1 MRSLAVPLIS
11 RRFALFLSIV
21 FALSAA
27 AKAQVANGSITGI
40 LTDTTGAV
48 VPSARVT
55 LTKTDTGLTIQAQSN
70 GDGIY
75 TFSSLQ
81 TGPYRIQVILPG
93 FKKAETTLQ
102 LTVGQTAQIDLTLQI
117 GSSDETVNIEAA
129 GMADLEVN
137 DATISYTVGAR
148 QVSDLP
154 LNGRNP
160 YGLAALSPGITPGG
174 SFGQGVSTARG
185 AVVAAATNNFESNGG
200 IGGSNEILVDGVPV
214 TVCCQGQPALTPSVE
229 VVDQFKVI
237 TSVPSAQFG
246 RSSGG
251 ILNIVTKTG
260 TNSLH
265 GSVYEFFR
273 NDKLD
278 AANYFTKRTGTYPI
292 PTRRDYRLPHRFN
305 QYGFFVNGPVWLPKV
320 YDGRS
325 KTFFTFGWEA
335 TRNTTN
341 QFLTTTVP
349 TTLMRQGIFTE
360 APNAIY
366 DPYSTT
372 GSTRKPLAAACT
384 GGSCY
389 AAGRY
394 VSNINPTAQKL
405 LAFYPNPTTS
415 GTSNNYSYAN
425 TYLDK
430 EDQFNFRVDHNF
442 SASQRIFVRGSR
454 DVNNHHEN
462 DLFNQPDGPNGINQQ
477 LRGYLFALGHT
488 WTISPTLLLQTN
500 YGFAY
505 QKNFQIPQNYTG
517 YIASDYGYSQAL
529 NSQQQLPGLP
539 FVTITGYSNLGYAS
553 NTNRWEHYTHFR
565 ESTAVWQRSKH
576 TLTFGYDG
584 RLVLEHQQSAG
595 NGPGTIA
602 FDSTL
607 TNGPNVSA
615 AVPSGQDQFNALAA
629 FMMGTFT
636 TATVQR
642 QTTIAFD
649 QFYNAM
655 YLQDDWRATPTLT
668 VNLGLRY
675 EIEMGMRER
684 HNQWADFDLDVPNPL
699 STPTLSFTG
708 GARYLGVNGFPNR
721 TWKTYYDKFA
731 PRFGLAYQV
740 MPKTV
745 VRAGY
750 GILYLPTSQRI
761 YSAGTLGYSQT
772 TSTSFAA
779 TNIPTTTMTN
789 PFPTG
794 VVLPAGPAA
803 GVQAG
808 TGTSASGL
816 LYRNP
821 VAYYQQWNFG
831 VEQQLANGVVAHLNY
846 VGSHGVHL
854 PLNIR
859 PNDLRDPYW
868 GAPGDASQVAYLQAS
883 VPNPL
888 YGQATTGPLA
898 SPTVARSQ
906 LVALYPQYVSN
917 TGMANNSLTISQD
930 NIGSAEFNAAQAFI
944 TIQRSKNL
952 SATLSYTFSKLL
964 GNVSALT
971 TGFLNANGTP
981 SIQNSYH
988 IRDYEWSVLATDIPH
1003 RFVANANYTL
1013 PFGRG
1018 QRFAGNL
1025 NPWLNQVVGGW
1036 KLNTIVSVQSG
1047 YALGIT
1053 QSGGQAF
1060 SGSRPSF
1067 VQGVQPLTPGDT
1079 HHRLGGAGQTQAHL
1093 NPSAFR
1099 LAQAFELGNVPRSSG
1114 GMRGPLSFQDDL
1126 SAIKDFPIHETVA
1139 LQFRLEAFNLLNKVQ
1154 FGLPNTIFGSTT
1166 FGAITSQY
1174 NLPRNVQAALKVTF

>member
-1 MRSLAVPLIS
+1 MRFFAAQRFS
-11 RRFALFLSIV
+11 RSFVLLSILL
-21 FALSAA
+21 LSVSGL
-27 AKAQVANGSITGI
+27 KAQVANGSITGI
-40 LTDTTGAV
+40 LTDSTGAV
-48 VPSARVT
+48 VPSAHVT
-55 LTKTDTGLTIQAQSN
+55 LTKTDTGLTLEAQSN
-70 GDGIY
+70 NAGIY
-75 TFSSLQ
+75 TFASLQ
-81 TGPYRIQVILPG
+81 TGAYRVQVVQPG

-160 YGLAALSPGITPGG
+160 YGLAALSPGINPGG
-174 SFGQGVSTARG
+174 GFGQGVSTVRG

-292 PTRRDYRLPHRFN
+292 PTRKDYRLPHRFN
-305 QYGFFVNGPVWLPKV
+305 QYGFFVDGPVLLPKI

-341 QFLTTTVP
+341 QFVTTTVP
-349 TTLMRQGIFTE
+349 TALMRQGIFTE
-360 APNAIY
+360 APNPIY
-366 DPYSTT
+366 DPYTT
-372 GSTRKPLAAACT
+372 SASSRQPLAATCT
-384 GGSCY
+384 GGTCY
-389 AAGRY
+389 PAGRY
-394 VSNINPTAQKL
+394 VRNINPTAQKL
-405 LAFYPNPTTS
+405 LAFYPDPTS
-415 GTSNNYSYAN
+415 PGTSNNYSYAN

-442 SASQRIFVRGSR
+442 SPSQRIFVRGSR

-462 DLFNQPDGPNGINQQ
+462 DLFNQPNGPNGINQQ

-517 YIASDYGYSQAL
+517 YTASDYGYSQSL
-529 NSQQQLPGLP
+529 DGQQQLPGLP
-539 FVTITGYSNLGYAS
+539 YVTITGYSSIGYAS
-553 NTNRWEHYTHFR
+553 NTNRWEHYSHFL
-565 ESTAVWQRSKH
+565 EPTAVWQHGKH

-584 RLVLEHQQSAG
+584 RMILEHQQSAG
-595 NGPGTIA
+595 NGPGTIT

-615 AVPSGQDQFNALAA
+615 AVPSGQAQFDALAA

-636 TATVQR
+636 NATIQR

-649 QFYNAM
+649 QFYNAL
-655 YLQDDWRATPTLT
+655 YLQDDWRATPNLT
-668 VNLGLRY
+668 INLGLRY
-675 EIEMGMRER
+675 EIETGMRER
-684 HNQWADFDLDVPNPL
+684 HNQWADFDLNVPNPL
-699 STPTLSFTG
+699 STPGLAFTG
-708 GARYLGVNGFPNR
+708 GARYLGVNGFPGR

-731 PRFGLAYQV
+731 PRVGLAYQV
-740 MPKTV
+740 TPKTV
-745 VRAGY
+745 LRAGY

-772 TSTSFAA
+772 TSTSFTA
-779 TNIPTTTMTN
+779 TNVPSTTMTN

-808 TGTSASGL
+808 TGTSVSGL
-816 LYRNP
+816 QYDNP
-821 VAYYQQWNFG
+821 VAYYQQWNLG
-831 VEQQLANGVVAHLNY
+831 VEEQLSTGIVAHLNY
-846 VGSHGVHL
+846 VGSHGLHL
-854 PLNIR
+854 PINTR
-859 PNDLRDPYW
+859 PNDLRDQYW
-868 GAPGDASQVAYLQAS
+868 GAPGSTSQIAYLQAS

-917 TGMANNSLTISQD
+917 NGMANGSLTVAQND
-930 NIGSAEFNAAQAFI
+930 IGTAEFHAAQAFV

-952 SATLSYTFSKLL
+952 SATLSYTFSKLM

-981 SIQNSYH
+981 GIQNTYH
-988 IRDYEWSVLATDIPH
+988 IRDYEWSVLATDVPH
-1003 RFVANANYTL
+1003 RFVANANYNL

-1018 QRFAGNL
+1018 QRFGSDI
-1025 NPWLNQVVGGW
+1025 NPWLNEVAGGW
-1036 KLNTIVSVQSG
+1036 KLNAIVSVQSG

-1067 VQGVQPLTPGDT
+1067 VQGADPLTSGDT
-1079 HHRLGGAGQTQAHL
+1079 HQRLGGAGQTQAYL
-1093 NPSAFR
+1093 NPAAFR

-1114 GMRGPLSFQDDL
+1114 RMRGPTGFQDDL
-1126 SAIKDFPIHETVA
+1126 SAIKDFPIHENIA

-1154 FGLPNTIFGSTT
+1154 FGLPNTILGSTT
-1166 FGAITSQY
+1166 FGYVTSQY
-1174 NLPRNVQAALKVTF
+1174 NLPRNVQAALKLTF